1 MKLREFILIIVS
13 VGLLLSTLYFSL
25 RANNINKENE
35 KIKNKF
41 TIYKKNVLLEKEAEV
56 KKLEALQKV
65 KHEKEKQEQRKKL
78 HLGVKLKVQN
88 AYKLAQRLN
97 KKYKK
102 KSNKKY
108 IIIEALNQS
117 GVYVKNYAGNQV
129 GDINTSYLIDGL
141 RAIPLEEIQKVRRHK
156 EGYIEVKSQ
165 NSNET
170 EYIYVKNLEMNQL
183 FIGAN
188 AIFR

>member
-1 MKLREFILIIVS
+1 VKLREFILIIVS